1 MIIVYNEPTLDTGW
15 NLVND
20 TLMSA
25 PHFSLSKLRRN
36 HALEHASIH
45 VLSKRFPHRRFIGR
59 SDFKGFYLITDLTL
73 DKTSEGIHSALGR
86 LQAGESHLAVHPNC
100 GTNLLTGAFLAAL
113 SSSLVFNAPRDR
125 KRWTDILDLF
135 PLALIATMF
144 SLVLAQPIGSWLQK
158 SLTTRSDLNYSS
170 ILSITGK
177 PSGRYSIYRVL
188 TQHD

>member
-25 PHFSLSKLRRN
+25 PHFSLSKLQRN

-45 VLSKRFPHRRFIGR
+45 VLSKRYPRRRFIGR
-59 SDFKGFYLITDLTL
+59 SDFKGFYLITDLAL
-73 DKTSEGIHSALGR
+73 DKTSEGIHSALAR

-125 KRWTDILDLF
+125 KHRTDILDLF
-135 PLALIATMF
+135 PLALIATML

-158 SLTTRSDLNYSS
+158 SLTTRSDLNDSS
-170 ILSITGK
+170 ILSITGR
-177 PSGRYSIYRVL
+177 PSGRYSVYRVL